1 MAFEN
6 VVDTI
11 RTYQTCRMVLEQLSY
26 HELIRLRGMVAD
38 ELCHRR
44 LKKEACIQAKVE
56 DIKKEIAEYEL
67 DINVEITWHPA
78 DLLL

>member
-26 HELIRLRGMVAD
+26 HELIRLRDMVDD
-38 ELCHRR
+38 ELCRRR
-44 LKKEACIQAKVE
+44 LKKEACIYAKVE

-67 DINVEITWHPA
+67 NINVEIT
-78 DLLL
+78 